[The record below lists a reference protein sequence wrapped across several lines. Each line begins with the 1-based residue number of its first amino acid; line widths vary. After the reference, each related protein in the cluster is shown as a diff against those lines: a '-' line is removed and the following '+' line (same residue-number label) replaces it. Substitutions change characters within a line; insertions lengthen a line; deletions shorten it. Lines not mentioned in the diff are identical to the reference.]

1 MSNMRNMCSDLIQ
14 FFFFFFFERERE
26 REREGRMKTLFDM
39 VLRGNLRTST
49 ELEIT
54 IILEF
59 SSEKGMIK
67 TDKYC

>member
-1 MSNMRNMCSDLIQ
+1 MFGFNSI
-14 FFFFFFFERERE
+14 FFFFLRERE

>member
-1 MSNMRNMCSDLIQ
+1 MFGFN
-14 FFFFFFFERERE
+14 FFFL

-39 VLRGNLRTST
+39 VLRENLRIST

-54 IILEF
+54 ITLEF

-67 TDKYC
+67 ADEYC

>member
-14 FFFFFFFERERE
+14 FFFFFFERERE

>member
-14 FFFFFFFERERE
+14 FFFFFFERE